1 MSDRE
6 PVIIDGITGDV
17 ETLPP
22 QKGKRYRCDLNNVN
36 DIKKEMAKLYRE
48 ARSGLV
54 PTQDATKLTWMLG
67 ELRKTIEL
75 SDFEQRLEQLEQL
88 QQLKAGK

>member
-1 MSDRE
+1 MSDE
-6 PVIIDGITGDV
+6 NGVIIDGITGEV

-22 QKGKRYRCDLNNVN
+22 QRGKRYRCELDNVN

-48 ARSGLV
+48 ARSDLV
-54 PTQDATKLTWMLG
+54 PVQDATKLTWMLG

-75 SDFEQRLEQLEQL
+75 SDFEQRLEQLEQ
-88 QQLKAGK
+88 QALK

>member
-22 QKGKRYRCDLNNVN
+22 QKGKRYRCQLETMN
-36 DIKKEMAKLYRE
+36 DVKREMAKVYRE
-48 ARSGLV
+48 CRSDMI
-54 PTQDATKLTWMLG
+54 DAQTGTKLTWMLQAVAKVI
-67 ELRKTIEL
+67 ESSDLEKRIEALENRK
-75 SDFEQRLEQLEQL
+75 
-88 QQLKAGK
+88 